1 MRRRLALALPTLA
14 LPGLL
19 LAAPVARAA
28 PAPIS
33 FRLVR
38 NGTAV
43 GSHQVAFRDL
53 DGGVLE
59 ARSLVRVEVK
69 LVGITVYRYSHETVE
84 NWRGDRL
91 LALGSRLDRNG
102 TPGFCEA
109 RAEGGQIL
117 LRGTAGEARLPAQA
131 APLTWWRQATLT
143 SGVPLFDPRRGEPV
157 APGLNRMP
165 LPGGGLRVVVVGGEG
180 ADITYDAAGT
190 WVGFATTGEDG
201 SAVRYERA

>member
-1 MRRRLALALPTLA
+1 MRRRAALL

-19 LAAPVARAA
+19 LAAPPASAA
-28 PAPIS
+28 PAPLN
-33 FRLVR
+33 FRLIR

-43 GSHQVAFRDL
+43 GTHQVTFRDL
-53 DGGVLE
+53 PGGGLE

-69 LVGITVYRYSHETVE
+69 LIGITVYRYSHETVE

-91 LALGSRLDRNG
+91 VSLGSRLDRNG

-117 LRGTAGEARLPAQA
+117 LRGTAGEARLPAEA
-131 APLTWWRQATLT
+131 APLTWWRRATLT
-143 SGVPLFDPRRGEPV
+143 DGGPLFDPRMGQAV
-157 APGLNRMP
+157 APQLTRTA
-165 LPGGGLRVVVVGGEG
+165 LPGGGVRVVLVGGEG
-180 ADITYDAAGT
+180 ADIAYDAAGT